1 MLFTLFTNH
10 THWSFIK
17 KDYSFVVV
25 ELCTPAEHTQK
36 FIISK
41 EMPNEDVS
49 RIIIIPVDVHS
60 LEMLLYLLDLESHYF
75 VLQGQI
81 NNYTF
86 FNMFVKQL
94 KNTNFA

>member
-1 MLFTLFTNH
+1 
-10 THWSFIK
+10 
-17 KDYSFVVV
+17 
-25 ELCTPAEHTQK
+25 
-36 FIISK
+36 
-41 EMPNEDVS
+41 MPNEDVS
-49 RIIIIPVDVHS
+49 RITIIPVDVHS
-60 LEMLLYLLDLESHYF
+60 LEMLLYLLDESPYV

>member
-1 MLFTLFTNH
+1 MQFDKQT
-10 THWSFIK
+10 
-17 KDYSFVVV
+17 
-25 ELCTPAEHTQK
+25 AEHTQK

-49 RIIIIPVDVHS
+49 RIIIILVDVQS
-60 LEMLLYLLDLESHYF
+60 LEMLLYLLDESPYV

-86 FNMFVKQL
+86 SNMFVKQL

>member
-1 MLFTLFTNH
+1 
-10 THWSFIK
+10 
-17 KDYSFVVV
+17 
-25 ELCTPAEHTQK
+25 
-36 FIISK
+36 
-41 EMPNEDVS
+41 MPDEDVS

-60 LEMLLYLLDLESHYF
+60 LETLLYLLDESPYV

-86 FNMFVKQL
+86 FNMCVKQL